1 MMGGRWWEED
11 DDRKII
17 ERKMIERKMMRGR
30 WWEEDYERKM
40 LRRRRR
46 RRRGRRKT
54 DPKTGKHTL
63 RKPAQS
69 KCTWTCHKRH
79 FVQKFSGKMP
89 NAPDTTSVE
98 HRALTLTVR
107 TPLCGHTVWGTTI
120 GKENKKDRNAY
131 EIKRKW
137 FWLDRFIKY

>member
-1 MMGGRWWEED
+1 MNDHSHSVWEYEVEDDDVEDDDVKGEED
-11 DDRKII
+11 D
-17 ERKMIERKMMRGR
+17 EL
-30 WWEEDYERKM
+30 M
-40 LRRRRR
+40 LRRKVMMLRMMML
-46 RRRGRRKT
+46 RRKT

-63 RKPAQS
+63 CEPAQS

-107 TPLCGHTVWGTTI
+107 TPLCGHTVWGPTI

-131 EIKRKW
+131 EIKRK
-137 FWLDRFIKY
+137 